1 MQEAQVDPLA
11 PAQFKHKR
19 VAAGPPSPPTTI
31 MRSPPR
37 QLTLQDQMDWKV
49 PASISN
55 WKNARG
61 YTLPLEMRLAA
72 DGRTLQ
78 QHTINEKFAG
88 FADS

>member
-1 MQEAQVDPLA
+1 
-11 PAQFKHKR
+11 
-19 VAAGPPSPPTTI
+19 